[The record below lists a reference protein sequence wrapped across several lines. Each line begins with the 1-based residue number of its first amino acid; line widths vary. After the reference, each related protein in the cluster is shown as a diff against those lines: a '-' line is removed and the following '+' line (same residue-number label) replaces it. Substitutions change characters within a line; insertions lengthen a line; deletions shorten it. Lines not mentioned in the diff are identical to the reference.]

1 MHITINDLDPLINII
16 DSIHINADEYFN
28 EDELIS
34 IFETCLHLADDYIR
48 SNPTCISESDF
59 DENIYDDIEEIVEQP
74 FLQDIFYDDA
84 AQNMLEDI
92 ITYALQYYFDMFMP
106 LRTQMNTDALVMDNQ
121 ATVELEQMEN
131 HSTQLID
138 PEITLKTKISTIAA
152 QIECLRS
159 KPQPTQRTPEWYTF
173 RHNLIT
179 ASNAFKAFDSQAS
192 KNQLIFEKCM
202 PIKYG
207 SQRVSVTSPLHWGQ
221 KYEPLSVMY
230 YESKYSATVQ
240 DFGCIQHDKYP
251 FLGASPDGI
260 NVDPATSYYGRMLE
274 IKNPV
279 SREITGV
286 PKKEYWIQMQLQ
298 METCDL
304 DECDFL
310 ETKFTEYESMTQ
322 FNEDGDFLLSAKGEL
337 KGVMMY
343 FTDME
348 NFPHYVYKP
357 LTMNEDEFNKWEE
370 ETMLSYEKKN
380 MLWIKNNYWKLA
392 QVSCVL
398 VLRNK
403 QWFELNVGALKDI
416 WTIVEQERITGYA
429 HRAPKSK
436 QKALISESNDQVT
449 GLTNT
454 MNNTMNNTINNAITN
469 PTNKITNYINTSPN
483 QGVQLTLTKLNCG
496 SNNSGEDRI
505 KSSGCLLNLRTDK
518 ETGIITVVK
527 KEQTAHIVPT
537 IIIPPEIV

>member
-1 MHITINDLDPLINII
+1 MHITINDLEPLINVI
-16 DSIHINADEYFN
+16 DDVCVQTDANLDEYFN
-28 EDELIS
+28 IDEVLHL
-34 IFETCLHLADDYIR
+34 FETILHLAEDYIT
-48 SNPTCISESDF
+48 SNPTCMSESDF

-92 ITYALQYYFDMFMP
+92 ITYALQYYFDAFMP
-106 LRTQMNTDALVMDNQ
+106 LRTQITIDLCS
-121 ATVELEQMEN
+121 TVEFALEPDQPLDIELSPSLAIN
-131 HSTQLID
+131 NAL
-138 PEITLKTKISTIAA
+138 KISTIAA
-152 QIECLRS
+152 QIEYLRS
-159 KPQPTQRTPEWYTF
+159 KPQPAQRTPEWYTF

-179 ASNAFKAFDSQAS
+179 ASNAFKAFDSQSS

-221 KYEPLSVMY
+221 KYEPISVMY
-230 YESKYSATVQ
+230 YQDKYNTTVE
-240 DFGCIQHDKYP
+240 DFGCIQHEKYP

-260 NVDPATSYYGRMLE
+260 NVDPATPYYGRMLE

-298 METCDL
+298 METCNL
-304 DECDFL
+304 DDCDFL
-310 ETKFTEYESMTQ
+310 ETKFVEYESVTQ
-322 FNEDGDFLLSAKGEL
+322 FHEDGEFLLSAKGEL

-343 FTDME
+343 FTDAE
-348 NFPHYVYKP
+348 NFPHYEYKP
-357 LTMNEDEFNKWEE
+357 LRMGKEEFNKWEE
-370 ETMLSYEKKN
+370 QMLSLYEAKN
-380 MLWIKNNYWKLA
+380 MMWIKNNYWKLE

-403 QWFELNVGALKDI
+403 QWFELNIGALKEVWAI
-416 WTIVEQERITGYA
+416 IEQERITGYA

-436 QKALISESNDQVT
+436 QQLST
-449 GLTNT
+449 GQPLNERITP
-454 MNNTMNNTINNAITN
+454 TN
-469 PTNKITNYINTSPN
+469 PTNKITNYINTL
-483 QGVQLTLTKLNCG
+483 QGPQLTLTKLNCD
-496 SNNSGEDRI
+496 NNNIRA
-505 KSSGCLLNLRTDK
+505 KPSGCLLHLRTDK

-527 KEQTAHIVPT
+527 K
-537 IIIPPEIV
+537 

>member
-1 MHITINDLDPLINII
+1 MHITINDLEPLINVI
-16 DSIHINADEYFN
+16 DDIHINAAAEYFN
-28 EDELIS
+28 EQELIS
-34 IFETCLHLADDYIR
+34 IFETTLHLVDDYIR
-48 SNPTCISESDF
+48 SNPTCMSESDF

-84 AQNMLEDI
+84 AQTMLEDI
-92 ITYALQYYFDMFMP
+92 IAYALQYYFDTCMP
-106 LRTQMNTDALVMDNQ
+106 LRTQINAETLLLNDG
-121 ATVELEQMEN
+121 ATVEFANFAEPSLSQAISPEPSHATSNAISLEQS
-131 HSTQLID
+131 HA
-138 PEITLKTKISTIAA
+138 LKVSIIAA
-152 QIECLRS
+152 QIEYLRS
-159 KPQPTQRTPEWYTF
+159 KPQPAQRTPEWYTF

-179 ASNAFKAFDSQAS
+179 ASNAFKAFDSQSS

-221 KYEPLSVMY
+221 KYEPISVMY
-230 YESKYSATVQ
+230 YESKYNATVQ

-260 NVDPATSYYGRMLE
+260 NVDPGTSYYGRMLE

-298 METCDL
+298 METCNL

-310 ETKFTEYESMTQ
+310 ETKFTEYDSMTQ

-348 NFPHYVYKP
+348 NFPHYEYKP
-357 LTMNEDEFNKWEE
+357 LEMGEEDFNKWEE
-370 ETMLSYEKKN
+370 ETMLAYEKKN

-403 QWFELNVGALKDI
+403 QWFELNIDALKEV
-416 WTIVEQERITGYA
+416 WTIIEQERITGYA

-436 QKALISESNDQVT
+436 QHALASQLNDQQPQN
-449 GLTNT
+449 L
-454 MNNTMNNTINNAITN
+454 ITN
-469 PTNKITNYINTSPN
+469 PTNKITNYIHAS
-483 QGVQLTLTKLNCG
+483 QITLTKLNCD
-496 SNNSGEDRI
+496 NNKDDRI
-505 KSSGCLLNLRTDK
+505 KPSGCLIHLRTDK

-527 KEQTAHIVPT
+527 K
-537 IIIPPEIV
+537 

>member
-1 MHITINDLDPLINII
+1 MHITINDLEPLINVI
-16 DSIHINADEYFN
+16 DSIHVVAAEYF
-28 EDELIS
+28 DEQELNS
-34 IFETCLHLADDYIR
+34 IFETCLHLAEDYIT
-48 SNPTCISESDF
+48 SNPTCMSESDF
-59 DENIYDDIEEIVEQP
+59 DENIYDDIEEIVEHP
-74 FLQDIFYDDA
+74 FLEDIFYDDA
-84 AQNMLEDI
+84 AQNMLEDV
-92 ITYALQYYFDMFMP
+92 ITYALQYYFDTFMP
-106 LRTQMNTDALVMDNQ
+106 LRTQVTPLLLNDS
-121 ATVELEQMEN
+121 ATVEFAHSVEPSLSQATSHATSHATSNSASLEQSHEAKV
-131 HSTQLID
+131 SI
-138 PEITLKTKISTIAA
+138 IAA
-152 QIECLRS
+152 QIEYLRS
-159 KPQPTQRTPEWYTF
+159 KPQPAQRTPEWYTF

-179 ASNAFKAFDSQAS
+179 ASNAFKAFDSQSS

-221 KYEPLSVMY
+221 KYEPISVMY
-230 YESKYSATVQ
+230 YESKYNATVQ

-260 NVDPATSYYGRMLE
+260 NVDPGTSYYGRMLE

-298 METCDL
+298 METCNL

-310 ETKFTEYESMTQ
+310 ETKFTEYDSMAQ

-348 NFPHYVYKP
+348 NFPHYEYKP
-357 LTMNEDEFNKWEE
+357 LTMDEAEFNKWEE
-370 ETMLSYEKKN
+370 ETMLAYEKKN

-403 QWFELNVGALKDI
+403 QWFELNIGALKEI
-416 WTIVEQERITGYA
+416 WTIIEQERITGYA

-436 QKALISESNDQVT
+436 QTASASQLNETPIAS
-449 GLTNT
+449 
-454 MNNTMNNTINNAITN
+454 N
-469 PTNKITNYINTSPN
+469 PTNKITNYINTS
-483 QGVQLTLTKLNCG
+483 QGPQLTLTKLNCD
-496 SNNSGEDRI
+496 NNEHNPKI
-505 KSSGCLLNLRTDK
+505 KSSGCLLNLRIDK

-527 KEQTAHIVPT
+527 K
-537 IIIPPEIV
+537 

>member
-1 MHITINDLDPLINII
+1 MHITINDLEPLINVI
-16 DSIHINADEYFN
+16 DSIQPAAAEYFT
-28 EDELIS
+28 EQELIS
-34 IFETCLHLADDYIR
+34 VFETCLHLADDYIT
-48 SNPTCISESDF
+48 SNPTCMSESDF

-92 ITYALQYYFDMFMP
+92 ITYALEYYFDTCMP
-106 LRTQMNTDALVMDNQ
+106 LRTQVTPLLLDDG
-121 ATVELEQMEN
+121 ATVEFASHEEQ
-131 HSTQLID
+131 I
-138 PEITLKTKISTIAA
+138 ISNAPSVDESLDQTHEAKVAAIAA
-152 QIECLRS
+152 QIEYLRS

-179 ASNAFKAFDSQAS
+179 ASNAFKAFDTQSS

-221 KYEPLSVMY
+221 KYEPISVMY

-240 DFGCIQHDKYP
+240 DFGCIQHDKYS

-298 METCDL
+298 METCNL

-310 ETKFTEYESMTQ
+310 ETKFTEYESMSQ
-322 FNEDGDFLLSAKGEL
+322 FNEDGDFLLSGKGEL

-348 NFPHYVYKP
+348 NLPHYEYKP
-357 LTMNEDEFNKWEE
+357 LTMDKEEFTKWEE
-370 ETMLSYEKKN
+370 ETMLAYEKKN

-403 QWFELNVGALKDI
+403 QWFELNIDALKEI
-416 WTIVEQERITGYA
+416 WAIIEKERITGYA

-436 QKALISESNDQVT
+436 QNALASQINDQT
-449 GLTNT
+449 SNQS
-454 MNNTMNNTINNAITN
+454 NQSN
-469 PTNKITNYINTSPN
+469 PTNKITNYINTS
-483 QGVQLTLTKLNCG
+483 QLTLTKLNCD
-496 SNNSGEDRI
+496 NNEETY
-505 KSSGCLLNLRTDK
+505 KKKPSGCLLHLRMDK
-518 ETGIITVVK
+518 ETGIITVIK
-527 KEQTAHIVPT
+527 K
-537 IIIPPEIV
+537 

>member
-1 MHITINDLDPLINII
+1 MCKYKMHITINDLEPLINII
-16 DSIHINADEYFN
+16 DSIHINEADYFN
-28 EDELIS
+28 EQELIS

-48 SNPTCISESDF
+48 SNPTCMSESDF

-74 FLQDIFYDDA
+74 FLQDIFYDEA
-84 AQNMLEDI
+84 AENMLEDI
-92 ITYALQYYFDMFMP
+92 ITYALQYYFDTFMP
-106 LRTQMNTDALVMDNQ
+106 LRTQVTPLLLDDG
-121 ATVELEQMEN
+121 ATVEFANSVEQSASN
-131 HSTQLID
+131 AQSTD
-138 PEITLKTKISTIAA
+138 TSSEMSAALKVSAIAA
-152 QIECLRS
+152 QIEYLRS

-179 ASNAFKAFDSQAS
+179 ASNAFKAFESQSS

-221 KYEPLSVMY
+221 KYEPISVMY
-230 YESKYSATVQ
+230 YESKYNATVQ

-260 NVDPATSYYGRMLE
+260 NVDPTTSYYGRMLE

-298 METCDL
+298 METCNL

-348 NFPHYVYKP
+348 NFPHYEYKP
-357 LTMNEDEFNKWEE
+357 LTMDEAEFNKWEE
-370 ETMLSYEKKN
+370 ETMLAYEKKN

-403 QWFELNVGALKDI
+403 QWFELNIDALKEV
-416 WTIVEQERITGYA
+416 WTIIEQERITGYA

-436 QKALISESNDQVT
+436 QQALLNDQQSQV
-449 GLTNT
+449 NSV
-454 MNNTMNNTINNAITN
+454 N
-469 PTNKITNYINTSPN
+469 PTNKITNYINSL
-483 QGVQLTLTKLNCG
+483 QGGAQLTLTKLNCD
-496 SNNSGEDRI
+496 NHEEPNKI
-505 KSSGCLLNLRTDK
+505 KSSGCLLHLRMDK
-518 ETGIITVVK
+518 DTGIITVVK
-527 KEQTAHIVPT
+527 K
-537 IIIPPEIV
+537 